1 MLTSGRWTRDEL
13 PIALNVY
20 HKLAFGQLHA
30 RQPAIVVLASKLG
43 RGANSV
49 AMKLCRNGICL
60 SCLHDAA
67 FDGHLIS
74 FDEKLRLVLSPRLRQ
89 ALPHRAVAESFG
101 AYEGEPLNLPED
113 AVAPDPAFLAKHRAG
128 IAQ

>member
-1 MLTSGRWTRDEL
+1 M
-13 PIALNVY
+13 
-20 HKLAFGQLHA
+20 
-30 RQPAIVVLASKLG
+30 
-43 RGANSV
+43 
-49 AMKLCRNGICL
+49 

-74 FDEKLRLVLSPRLRQ
+74 FDEKLRLVLSPRLKQ
-89 ALPHRAVAESFG
+89 ALPHSAVAESFG

-113 AVAPDPAFLAKHRAG
+113 AVAPDLAFLAKHRAE